1 MYLIEWIQVQT
12 YTLLNMIYDI
22 RKLYDIW
29 KFSKTRPKVL
39 GEYYFKEFSSITSS
53 VCPNKILSPYD
64 TTAN

>member
-12 YTLLNMIYDI
+12 YTLLNMI
-22 RKLYDIW
+22 YDIW

-64 TTAN
+64 TTAD